1 MAAMATFLRVLAS
14 PWFPPPLAK
23 ALVQGFVAWQVR
35 QLAGADRAHLSRS
48 APSQS
53 PLGTDSLENPIY
65 LLDGYHGGIPF
76 WDWLLLPQGGL
87 WRTLLWPAVGE
98 VLVRRAKEAHLPA
111 LLEIDGY
118 TYATMEAQQPQALA
132 RLKEVVDA
140 GTIEIANGTYA
151 QPFLRTLGGESV
163 IRQFAHGLAA
173 TEHALG
179 TAVTSYASQEPCF
192 CAQLP
197 QILAGFGIQRAL
209 LRTHWAPFGQES
221 AHDAPLLRWCGP
233 DGSTVL
239 AVPRHTWMDYGL
251 RRDLHPGTLRGNLT
265 GGHACEWTAG
275 RLRRLGTLAAARGSS
290 PLLLS
295 KLEDLSPAESPTAA
309 APALAATPNI
319 HLTALAGYCGVVL
332 AGRPTDTLP
341 TWHPTPDDLP
351 MTLPWGLQGDA
362 LMQARDRAAGALLV
376 AEHTSAAIHL
386 VSAPNCASPAL
397 AHQAH
402 LHAAWEKLL
411 LAQHHDLHVCGP
423 WLSRRHGRPMS
434 EVACELCAQ
443 AEEQANAT
451 TQATLSHL
459 LERVDTAR
467 FTGQPVLVLNPQAR
481 ACQAVI
487 RLQVARESA
496 ESTMVFDGDHLLP
509 AQATGEGIAFLCDLP
524 PLGWRV
530 LELRQGEPPSGDPPG
545 IPFEFYN
552 EFYEAKLSESGTLTL
567 TSDGQTLLAKGAFLR
582 MWRDGRWYH
591 SVGPSGGPPA
601 DARPI
606 CKVLAEG
613 PVFVRWRVQGSIGGF
628 EFSQDLTLYR
638 VLPRLDV
645 TLTLDFG
652 DGSPFGPQPD
662 DGEGYYAQDERKLC
676 VCFPLEQAIPA
687 NPGRV
692 VCDAPFLIA
701 EISQSR
707 FIGNHWAAV
716 ERDGS
721 GLAVLAPGARGYT
734 YDQETG
740 ILQRVLAWS
749 PRAWI
754 YASDDSITPGGS
766 RYTTL
771 TGRHTFRYAL
781 LPYRRR
787 SEVIAEAAQIC
798 QPPPASVGQPSPGD
812 LPSSSSL
819 LRVEPQTVDLSAL
832 FVHNGST
839 YARLWNPS
847 PEEREAVLHCEGSG
861 DPVAVSLRLEEEER
875 VVGGRVPLRP
885 WGVQTIRLPQMLPT
899 PTDLHT

>member
-14 PWFPPPLAK
+14 PWFPPQLAR
-23 ALVQGFVAWQVR
+23 ALVRGFVAWQVR
-35 QLAGADRAHLSRS
+35 QLAGADRVHLNRS
-48 APSQS
+48 APGQPS
-53 PLGTDSLENPIY
+53 PVADRLENPIY

-76 WDWLLLPQGGL
+76 WDWLLLPHGGL

-98 VLVRRAKEAHLPA
+98 VLVQRAKEARLPV

-118 TYATMEAQQPQALA
+118 TYATMADQQPQALA
-132 RLKEVVDA
+132 RLKEVVAA

-173 TEHALG
+173 TERALG
-179 TAVTSYASQEPCF
+179 AAVTSYASQEPCF
-192 CAQLP
+192 CTQLP

-209 LRTHWAPFGQES
+209 MRTHWAPFGQES

-251 RRDLHPGTLRGNLT
+251 RCDLHPGVLRGNLT
-265 GGHACEWTAG
+265 GAHTCEWTAD
-275 RLRRLGTLAAARGSS
+275 RLRRLGTLAVTRSS
-290 PLLLS
+290 TPLLLS
-295 KLEDLSPAESPTAA
+295 KLEDLSPTESPTAA
-309 APALAATPNI
+309 APALAAAPNI
-319 HLTALAGYCGVVL
+319 HLTSLAGYCGVVL
-332 AGRPTDTLP
+332 AGRPTATLP
-341 TWHPTPDDLP
+341 TWNLTPDDLP
-351 MTLPWGLQGDA
+351 MTLPWGLEGDT
-362 LMQARDRAAGALLV
+362 LMQARDRAEGALLI
-376 AEHTSAAIHL
+376 AERANAMMHFLSA
-386 VSAPNCASPAL
+386 SNGASPGL
-397 AHQAH
+397 AHQEH

-423 WLSRRHGRPMS
+423 WLSRMHGRPIS

-451 TQATLSHL
+451 TQAALSYL
-459 LERVDTAR
+459 LARVDTAR

-481 ACQAVI
+481 ARQAVI
-487 RLQVARESA
+487 WLQVAQEPK
-496 ESTMVFDGDHLLP
+496 STTVFDGDHPLP
-509 AQATGEGIAFLCDLP
+509 AQATGEEIAFLCDLP

-530 LELRQGEPPSGDPPG
+530 LELRQGGPPPAVPPST
-545 IPFEFYN
+545 PFEFQN
-552 EFYEAKLSESGTLTL
+552 EFYHASLGESGTLSL
-567 TSDGQTLLAKGAFLR
+567 TSDGHTLLAEGAFLR
-582 MWRDGRWYH
+582 MWHDGRWYH
-591 SVGPSGGPPA
+591 SAGPSGGPL
-601 DARPI
+601 DNDRPT

-628 EFSQDLTLYR
+628 EFSQNLTLYR
-638 VLPRLDV
+638 ALPRLDV
-645 TLTLDFG
+645 TLTLNFG
-652 DGSPFGPQPD
+652 DGSPLGPQPD

-676 VCFPLEQAIPA
+676 VCFPLKQAIA
-687 NPGRV
+687 AYPGRV

-701 EISQSR
+701 EITQAH

-716 ERDGS
+716 ECDGS

-781 LPYRRR
+781 LPYRHR
-787 SEVIAEAAQIC
+787 SEVISEAAQTC
-798 QPPPASVGQPSPGD
+798 QSPPAIVGQPSCGD
-812 LPSSSSL
+812 LPSSGTFLS
-819 LRVEPQTVDLSAL
+819 VEPQTVDLSAL

-839 YARLWNPS
+839 YARLWNTS
-847 PEEREAVLHCEGSG
+847 PVKREALLHYNGAG
-861 DPVAVSLRLEEEER
+861 DPVAVSFRFEEGERL
-875 VVGGRVPLRP
+875 VGGRVPLRP
-885 WGVQTIRLPQMLPT
+885 WGVQTIRLPQMLSP
-899 PTDLHT
+899 PADVYN